1 MDWSAVNVSL
11 TLAAWTTLVLLPV
24 GLALARWLAV
34 TAWAGRPFIE
44 ALLLLPLL
52 LPPTVIGFYFLVAF
66 GQGSALGAWLAH
78 TMGWRLVFSME
89 GLLLVSVLVNLP
101 FMVQPIQRA
110 FAAVPH
116 SLREAAWVSGL
127 SGWQTFW
134 RIDLPLAW
142 PGLLAGMAL
151 TVAHTLGEFGVVLMV
166 GGNIAGETRT
176 LSVSLYDKVQGMALQ
191 SAHVMALALVGVS
204 LLALTVVLAFDR
216 VGQRGRALQGRCW
229 AACMF
234 SFAPAARSVWP
245 LSSTVVRVNWWP
257 WSVHRA
263 VAKPACCVP
272 SRVCGHR
279 PICRAISVW
288 RIRLGS
294 TRPQTCCARR
304 KSAGRFWCSSITP
317 CFRT

>member
-1 MDWSAVNVSL
+1 MDWPAFTVSL
-11 TLAAWTTLVLLPV
+11 TLAALTTLVLLPL

-34 TAWAGRPFIE
+34 TTWGGRPLIE

-66 GQGSALGAWLAH
+66 GQGSPLGTWLAAS
-78 TMGWRLVFSME
+78 GVRLVFTLE

-127 SGWQTFW
+127 SPWQTFW
-134 RIDLPLAW
+134 RIELPLAW

-166 GGNIAGETRT
+166 GGNIEGETRT
-176 LSVSLYDKVQGMALQ
+176 LSVSLYDKVQGMDLQ

-204 LLALTVVLAFDR
+204 LLALSLVLAFDR
-216 VGQRGRALQGRCW
+216 VGQRGRALQER
-229 AACMF
+229 
-234 SFAPAARSVWP
+234 
-245 LSSTVVRVNWWP
+245 
-257 WSVHRA
+257 
-263 VAKPACCVP
+263 
-272 SRVCGHR
+272 
-279 PICRAISVW
+279 
-288 RIRLGS
+288 
-294 TRPQTCCARR
+294 
-304 KSAGRFWCSSITP
+304 
-317 CFRT
+317 

>member
-1 MDWSAVNVSL
+1 MDWSALHVSL
-11 TLAAWTTLVLLPV
+11 TLAALTTLALLPV

-34 TAWAGRPFIE
+34 TAWAGRPVVE

-66 GQGSALGAWLAH
+66 GQGRTLGAWLAAS
-78 TMGWRLVFSME
+78 GIRLVFTLE

-127 SGWQTFW
+127 STWQTFW
-134 RIDLPLAW
+134 RIELPLAW

-166 GGNIAGETRT
+166 GGNIEGETRT
-176 LSVSLYDKVQGMALQ
+176 LSVSLYDKVQGMDLQ

-204 LLALTVVLAFDR
+204 LLALTLVLAFDR
-216 VGQRGRALQGRCW
+216 VGQRGRALQER
-229 AACMF
+229 
-234 SFAPAARSVWP
+234 
-245 LSSTVVRVNWWP
+245 
-257 WSVHRA
+257 
-263 VAKPACCVP
+263 
-272 SRVCGHR
+272 
-279 PICRAISVW
+279 
-288 RIRLGS
+288 
-294 TRPQTCCARR
+294 
-304 KSAGRFWCSSITP
+304 
-317 CFRT
+317 

>member
-1 MDWSAVNVSL
+1 MDWSALHVSL
-11 TLAAWTTLVLLPV
+11 TLAALTTLALLPV

-34 TAWAGRPFIE
+34 TAWAGRPVVE

-66 GQGSALGAWLAH
+66 GQGSALGAWLASADI
-78 TMGWRLVFSME
+78 RLVFTLE

-127 SGWQTFW
+127 STWQTFW
-134 RIDLPLAW
+134 RIELPLAW

-166 GGNIAGETRT
+166 GGNIEGETRT
-176 LSVSLYDKVQGMALQ
+176 LSVSLYDKVQGMDLQ

-204 LLALTVVLAFDR
+204 LTALTLVLAFDR
-216 VGQRGRALQGRCW
+216 VGQRGRALQER
-229 AACMF
+229 
-234 SFAPAARSVWP
+234 
-245 LSSTVVRVNWWP
+245 
-257 WSVHRA
+257 
-263 VAKPACCVP
+263 
-272 SRVCGHR
+272 
-279 PICRAISVW
+279 
-288 RIRLGS
+288 
-294 TRPQTCCARR
+294 
-304 KSAGRFWCSSITP
+304 
-317 CFRT
+317 

>member
-1 MDWSAVNVSL
+1 MDWSALNVSL

-34 TAWAGRPFIE
+34 TSWVGRPFIE

-52 LPPTVIGFYFLVAF
+52 LPPTVIGFYFLVAL
-66 GQGSALGAWLAH
+66 GQGSALGAWLAQ
-78 TMGWRLVFSME
+78 TLGWRLVFSMP

-110 FAAVPH
+110 FAAVPN

-127 SGWQTFW
+127 SVWQTFW
-134 RIDLPLAW
+134 RIELPLAW

-176 LSVSLYDKVQGMALQ
+176 LSVSLYDKVQGMELA

-204 LLALTVVLAFDR
+204 LLALTLVLAFDR
-216 VGQRGRALQGRCW
+216 VGQRGRALQER
-229 AACMF
+229 
-234 SFAPAARSVWP
+234 
-245 LSSTVVRVNWWP
+245 
-257 WSVHRA
+257 
-263 VAKPACCVP
+263 
-272 SRVCGHR
+272 
-279 PICRAISVW
+279 
-288 RIRLGS
+288 
-294 TRPQTCCARR
+294 
-304 KSAGRFWCSSITP
+304 
-317 CFRT
+317 

>member
-1 MDWSAVNVSL
+1 MDWSALHVSL
-11 TLAAWTTLVLLPV
+11 TLAVLTTLALLPV

-34 TAWAGRPFIE
+34 TAWAGRPVVE

-66 GQGSALGAWLAH
+66 GQGSGLGAWLADS
-78 TMGWRLVFSME
+78 GVRLVFTLE

-127 SGWQTFW
+127 STWQTFW
-134 RIDLPLAW
+134 RIELPLAW

-166 GGNIAGETRT
+166 GGNIEGETRT
-176 LSVSLYDKVQGMALQ
+176 LSVSLYDKVQGMDLQ

-204 LLALTVVLAFDR
+204 LLALSLVLAFDR
-216 VGQRGRALQGRCW
+216 VGQRGRALQER
-229 AACMF
+229 
-234 SFAPAARSVWP
+234 
-245 LSSTVVRVNWWP
+245 
-257 WSVHRA
+257 
-263 VAKPACCVP
+263 
-272 SRVCGHR
+272 
-279 PICRAISVW
+279 
-288 RIRLGS
+288 
-294 TRPQTCCARR
+294 
-304 KSAGRFWCSSITP
+304 
-317 CFRT
+317 

>member
-1 MDWSAVNVSL
+1 MDWSALHVSL
-11 TLAAWTTLVLLPV
+11 TLAVLTTLALLPV

-34 TAWAGRPFIE
+34 TPWAGRPIVE

-66 GQGSALGAWLAH
+66 GQDSALGRWLA
-78 TMGWRLVFSME
+78 GSGIRLVFTLE

-127 SGWQTFW
+127 STWQTFW
-134 RIDLPLAW
+134 RIELPLAW

-166 GGNIAGETRT
+166 GGNIQGETRT
-176 LSVSLYDKVQGMALQ
+176 LSVSLYDKVQGMDLQ

-204 LLALTVVLAFDR
+204 LLALSLVLAFDR
-216 VGQRGRALQGRCW
+216 VGQRGRALQER
-229 AACMF
+229 
-234 SFAPAARSVWP
+234 
-245 LSSTVVRVNWWP
+245 
-257 WSVHRA
+257 
-263 VAKPACCVP
+263 
-272 SRVCGHR
+272 
-279 PICRAISVW
+279 
-288 RIRLGS
+288 
-294 TRPQTCCARR
+294 
-304 KSAGRFWCSSITP
+304 
-317 CFRT
+317 

>member
-1 MDWSAVNVSL
+1 MRDPQGAQSARFTVHALANKPHTMDWSALHVSL
-11 TLAAWTTLVLLPV
+11 TLAVLTTLALLPV

-34 TAWAGRPFIE
+34 TAWAGRPVVE

-66 GQGSALGAWLAH
+66 GQGSALGAGLAAS
-78 TMGWRLVFSME
+78 GIRLVFTLE

-127 SGWQTFW
+127 SIWQTFW
-134 RIDLPLAW
+134 RIELPLAW

-166 GGNIAGETRT
+166 GGNIEGETRT
-176 LSVSLYDKVQGMALQ
+176 LSVSLYDKVQGMDLQ

-204 LLALTVVLAFDR
+204 LLALSLVLAFDR
-216 VGQRGRALQGRCW
+216 VGPLGRALQER
-229 AACMF
+229 
-234 SFAPAARSVWP
+234 
-245 LSSTVVRVNWWP
+245 
-257 WSVHRA
+257 
-263 VAKPACCVP
+263 
-272 SRVCGHR
+272 
-279 PICRAISVW
+279 
-288 RIRLGS
+288 
-294 TRPQTCCARR
+294 
-304 KSAGRFWCSSITP
+304 
-317 CFRT
+317 

>member
-1 MDWSAVNVSL
+1 MDWSALHVSL
-11 TLAAWTTLVLLPV
+11 LLAALTTLALLPV

-66 GQGSALGAWLAH
+66 GQGSALGAWLAASDI
-78 TMGWRLVFSME
+78 RLVFTLE

-127 SGWQTFW
+127 STWQTFW
-134 RIDLPLAW
+134 RIELPLAW

-166 GGNIAGETRT
+166 GGNIEGETRT
-176 LSVSLYDKVQGMALQ
+176 LSVSLYDKVQGM
-191 SAHVMALALVGVS
+191 
-204 LLALTVVLAFDR
+204 D
-216 VGQRGRALQGRCW
+216 
-229 AACMF
+229 
-234 SFAPAARSVWP
+234 
-245 LSSTVVRVNWWP
+245 
-257 WSVHRA
+257 
-263 VAKPACCVP
+263 
-272 SRVCGHR
+272 
-279 PICRAISVW
+279 
-288 RIRLGS
+288 
-294 TRPQTCCARR
+294 
-304 KSAGRFWCSSITP
+304 
-317 CFRT
+317 